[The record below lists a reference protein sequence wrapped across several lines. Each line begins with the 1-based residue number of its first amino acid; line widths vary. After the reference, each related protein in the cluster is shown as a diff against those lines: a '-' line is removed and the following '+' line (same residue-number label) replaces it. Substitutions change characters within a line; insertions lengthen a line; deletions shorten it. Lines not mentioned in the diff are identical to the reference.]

1 MANPSSNELM
11 FDGEFFA
18 KINDNIVDII
28 TIIDTESR
36 FIFNTPSI
44 ERTFGFA
51 QADFLGKS
59 VAEYIHPDDMSH
71 VSAAIARILR
81 GETGTDQAA
90 FRFRTKSGDYKHV
103 HAVARRWS
111 HQGLEGLLVNS
122 RDMSA
127 QQAALDELAKS
138 NELLSK
144 IYSTSSNLITVT
156 LPGSG
161 EYLDVNEAWCKTLG
175 FDREEAIG
183 KTSLELGIWGSEEN
197 RNQVIGPLNEQGFLS
212 NHKATLYTRDGQ
224 ARTMMIDAR
233 ILQVADEPRVLLNCQ
248 DITDI
253 IAVENELRQAQKME
267 AVGQLTGG
275 VAHDF
280 NNLIGVTLGNAEL
293 LVRNFEPGSQNHEL
307 ANQIVSA
314 SLKAADLTR
323 QLLAFSRRQTLSPS
337 AISLSKQLSEMS
349 ALLKASIGDS
359 IEFELDLEPNTW
371 GCWLDSAQLESAIL
385 NLSLN
390 ARDAMPDG
398 GKLSLHTCNH
408 ESENGSFVHLKV
420 SDTGSGISDDVK
432 QHVFE
437 PFFTTKL
444 PGKGTGLGLSMVF
457 GFVTQSGGIVD
468 LESEAGVGTTVHIY
482 FPKHTDK
489 GESLNKTPLAQP
501 DRADAQTA
509 IVIEDNS
516 PLRQLVT
523 YYLDELGYKVLE
535 ATGEQSLG
543 KTLQE
548 TDSIDLIVSDILLQ
562 GPLKGTDLVPRIKED
577 YPNAAVL
584 FMTGF
589 AASELI
595 SQTDICLLK
604 PFSRDQF
611 LDAVAKLQ
619 ARACP
624 ASFSHSSK

>member
-1 MANPSSNELM
+1 MGKSSALNPSSNDLT

-18 KINDNIVDII
+18 KINDSIVDII

-44 ERTFGFA
+44 ERTFGFS

-71 VSAAIARILR
+71 VSAAIARILT
-81 GETGTDQAA
+81 GEVETDEAA
-90 FRFRTKSGDYKHV
+90 FRFRTKAGDFKHV
-103 HAVARRWS
+103 HAVARQWHHNGES
-111 HQGLEGLLVNS
+111 GLLVNS
-122 RDMSA
+122 RDIST

-144 IYSTSSNLITVT
+144 IYSTSSNLITIT
-156 LPGSG
+156 LPASG
-161 EYLDVNEAWCKTLG
+161 EYLDVNEAWCKTVG
-175 FDREEAIG
+175 FDRDEAIG
-183 KTSLELGIWGSEEN
+183 KTSIELGIWGSEEN
-197 RNQVIGPLNEQGFLS
+197 RNQVIGKLNEQGFLS
-212 NHKATLYTRDGQ
+212 NHHATLYTRDGQ
-224 ARTMMIDAR
+224 PRTVLIDAR

-293 LVRNFEPGSQNHEL
+293 LLRNFEPDSKNHHL
-307 ANQIVSA
+307 ASQIVGA

-337 AISLSKQLSEMS
+337 AVTLTKQLSEMN
-349 ALLKASIGDS
+349 ALLQASIGDN
-359 IEFELDLEPNTW
+359 IDLELDLAPSTW
-371 GCWLDSAQLESAIL
+371 QCWLDAAQLESAIL

-408 ESENGSFVHLKV
+408 ESENGEYVHLKV
-420 SDTGSGISDDVK
+420 SDTGTGISEDVK

-468 LESEAGVGTTVHIY
+468 LESKVGAGTTVHIY
-482 FPKHTDK
+482 FPRHLGSDIQPT
-489 GESLNKTPLAQP
+489 SSPLVQP
-501 DRADAQTA
+501 ERADTQTA
-509 IVIEDNS
+509 IVIEDNA

-523 YYLDELGYKVLE
+523 YYLDDLGYQVFE
-535 ATGEQSLG
+535 ATGEPSLREV
-543 KTLQE
+543 LNE
-548 TDSIDLIVSDILLQ
+548 AASVDLIVSDILLQ
-562 GPLKGTDLVPRIKED
+562 GPLKGPDLVPLIKLD
-577 YPNAAVL
+577 HPKASVL
-584 FMTGF
+584 YMTGF
-589 AASELI
+589 AASEVINQKDL
-595 SQTDICLLK
+595 CLSK

-611 LDAVAKLQ
+611 LDAIAKVQ
-619 ARACP
+619 GRI
-624 ASFSHSSK
+624 